1 MGRSE
6 WQVVLEVGAEGGR
19 LTIYGLSTPHGWR
32 FSRQTIDDSAAFLG
46 EPREQRESEI
56 VDSWEKAL
64 ELLRPYPWQ
73 KLYPLEV
80 HPEFQERVFS
90 EVLACGSDDRNP
102 HGVSEW
108 KTLCGTVA
116 SPPAA
121 RG

>member
-1 MGRSE
+1 MSRSE

-19 LTIYGLSTPHGWR
+19 LTIYGLSTRHGWR

-46 EPREQRESEI
+46 EPREQRESDI

-80 HPEFQERVFS
+80 HPEFRERVFS
-90 EVLACGSDDRNP
+90 EVLASCSDDSNP

-108 KTLCGTVA
+108 KALCGIVA

-121 RG
+121 RI